1 MKLEIGNWEEH
12 KDVNVLPNFQFRI
25 SSFTLAMN
33 IVVCIKQVPDA
44 KTVRFDTEK
53 GTLVREGVE
62 AVINPFD
69 FHALEA
75 GLQLRDT
82 CGGEVT
88 VLSMGPPQAEN
99 ALKEALSLGADKG
112 ILLSDRAFAGADT
125 LATTYTLAKAI
136 EKLGPVD
143 LVLCGKQAIDG
154 DTAQV
159 GPGLAVRLGIPYVTC
174 VNALNVL
181 DDGKTMRLRRVNE
194 DGYDMLE
201 LEMPALLTVLASLNT
216 PRLPSLKGKMRAR
229 KADIPVWDAKEL
241 GATPDRIGLA
251 GSATQVVSTS
261 VPTFEARREMLED
274 SAEEQVEALVSR
286 FKEVGIL

>member
-1 MKLEIGNWEEH
+1 
-12 KDVNVLPNFQFRI
+12 
-25 SSFTLAMN
+25 MN

-75 GLQLRDT
+75 GLQMRDT
-82 CGGEVT
+82 YGGEVT

-112 ILLSDRAFAGADT
+112 ILLSDRTFAGADT

-136 EKLGPVD
+136 KKLGPVD

-159 GPGLAVRLGIPYVTC
+159 GPGLAVRLGLPYVTC
-174 VNALNVL
+174 ISALNVL
-181 DDGKTMRLRRVNE
+181 DDGKTMHLRRVNE

-229 KADIPVWDAKEL
+229 KADIPVWDAKKL
-241 GATPDRIGLA
+241 GAEPDMVGLA
-251 GSATQVVSTS
+251 GSATQVVSTW
-261 VPTFEARREMLED
+261 VPTFDARRETLEG
-274 SAEEQVEALVSR
+274 SAEEQVEALVFR
-286 FKEVGIL
+286 FKQAGIL

>member
-1 MKLEIGNWEEH
+1 
-12 KDVNVLPNFQFRI
+12 
-25 SSFTLAMN
+25 MN

-75 GLQLRDT
+75 GLHLRDT

-99 ALKEALSLGADKG
+99 ALKEALSLGADRG

-125 LATTYTLAKAI
+125 WATTYTLAKAI
-136 EKLGPVD
+136 VKLGPVD

-159 GPGLAVRLGIPYVTC
+159 GPGLAVRLGLPYVTC
-174 VNALNVL
+174 VNALSVM
-181 DDGKTMRLRRVNE
+181 DDGKTMHLKRINE

-216 PRLPSLKGKMRAR
+216 PRLPSLKGKIRAK
-229 KADIPVWDAKEL
+229 KAEIPVWDAMEI
-241 GATPDRIGLA
+241 GADPGMVGLA
-251 GSATQVVSTS
+251 GSATQVVSTR
-261 VPTFEARREMLED
+261 VPTFEARREMLEG
-274 SAEEQVEALVSR
+274 SAEKQVEALVSR
-286 FKEVGIL
+286 LKEAGIL

>member
-1 MKLEIGNWEEH
+1 
-12 KDVNVLPNFQFRI
+12 
-25 SSFTLAMN
+25 MN

-75 GLQLRDT
+75 GLQMRDT
-82 CGGEVT
+82 YGGKVT
-88 VLSMGPPQAEN
+88 VLTMGPLQAEN
-99 ALKEALSLGADKG
+99 ALREAVSLGADKG

-125 LATTYTLAKAI
+125 LATTYTLAMAI
-136 EKLGPVD
+136 KKLGPVD

-159 GPGLAVRLGIPYVTC
+159 GPGLAVRLGLPHVTC
-174 VNALNVL
+174 VNALSVL
-181 DDGKTMRLRRVNE
+181 DDGKTLHIRRINE
-194 DGYDMLE
+194 DGYDILE

-216 PRLPSLKGKMRAR
+216 PRLPSLKGKMRAG
-229 KADIPVWDAKEL
+229 KADIPVWDAREL
-241 GATPDRIGLA
+241 GAEPGRIGLA
-251 GSATQVVSTS
+251 GSATRVISTS
-261 VPTFEARREMLED
+261 VPTFKARREILEG
-274 SAEEQVEALVSR
+274 SAEEQVEALVFR
-286 FKEVGIL
+286 FKEAGFLNA

>member
-1 MKLEIGNWEEH
+1 
-12 KDVNVLPNFQFRI
+12 
-25 SSFTLAMN
+25 MN

-75 GLQLRDT
+75 GLQMRDT
-82 CGGEVT
+82 YGGKVT
-88 VLSMGPPQAEN
+88 VLTMGPLQAEN
-99 ALKEALSLGADKG
+99 ALREAVSLGADKG

-125 LATTYTLAKAI
+125 LATTYTLAMAI
-136 EKLGPVD
+136 KKLGPVD

-159 GPGLAVRLGIPYVTC
+159 GPGLAVRLGLPHVTC
-174 VNALNVL
+174 VNALSVL
-181 DDGKTMRLRRVNE
+181 DDGKTLHIMRINE
-194 DGYDMLE
+194 DGYDILE

-216 PRLPSLKGKMRAR
+216 PRLPSLKGKMRAGR
-229 KADIPVWDAKEL
+229 ADIPVWDAGEL
-241 GATPDRIGLA
+241 GAEPGRIGLA
-251 GSATQVVSTS
+251 GSATRVISTS
-261 VPTFEARREMLED
+261 VPTFKARREILEG
-274 SAEEQVEALVSR
+274 SAEEQVKALVFR
-286 FKEVGIL
+286 FKEAGFLNA

>member
-1 MKLEIGNWEEH
+1 
-12 KDVNVLPNFQFRI
+12 
-25 SSFTLAMN
+25 MN

-75 GLQLRDT
+75 GLHLIDT
-82 CGGEVT
+82 FGGEVT

-99 ALKEALSLGADKG
+99 ALKEALSLGADKA

-125 LATTYTLAKAI
+125 WATTYTLAKAI

-159 GPGLAVRLGIPYVTC
+159 GPGLAVRLGLPYVTC
-174 VNALNVL
+174 VNALSVLNVNE
-181 DDGKTMRLRRVNE
+181 GKTMHLKRVNE
-194 DGYDMLE
+194 DGYDILE

-229 KADIPVWDAKEL
+229 KAEIPVWDAREI
-241 GATPDRIGLA
+241 GAEPGMVGLA
-251 GSATQVVSTS
+251 GSATQVVSTW
-261 VPTFEARREMLED
+261 VPTFEARREMLEG

-286 FKEVGIL
+286 LKEAGIL

>member
-1 MKLEIGNWEEH
+1 
-12 KDVNVLPNFQFRI
+12 
-25 SSFTLAMN
+25 MN

-62 AVINPFD
+62 AIINPFD

-75 GLQLRDT
+75 GLQLKDIY
-82 CGGEVT
+82 GGDVT
-88 VLSMGPPQAEN
+88 VLTMGPPQAEN
-99 ALKEALSLGADKG
+99 ALREALSLGADKG

-125 LATTYTLAKAI
+125 LATTYTLARAI
-136 EKLGPVD
+136 KKLVPVD

-174 VNALNVL
+174 VTALSVL
-181 DDGKTMRLRRVNE
+181 DDGKTMHLRRINE
-194 DGYDMLE
+194 DGYDVLE

-216 PRLPSLKGKMRAR
+216 PRLSSLKGKMRAR
-229 KADIPVWDAKEL
+229 KADIPVWDACEL
-241 GATPDRIGLA
+241 GVEPDMVGLA
-251 GSATQVVSTS
+251 GSATQVVSTW
-261 VPTFEARREMLED
+261 VPTFEARREMLEG
-274 SAEEQVEALVSR
+274 SAEEQVKALVFR
-286 FKEVGIL
+286 FKEAGIL

>member
-1 MKLEIGNWEEH
+1 VRYLIS
-12 KDVNVLPNFQFRI
+12 NFQFRI

-44 KTVRFDTEK
+44 KTVRYDTEK
-53 GTLVREGVE
+53 GTLVREGVG
-62 AVINPFD
+62 AIINPFD

-75 GLQLRDT
+75 GLRLKDAY
-82 CGGEVT
+82 GGEVT
-88 VLSMGPPQAEN
+88 VLSMGPPQAGN

-136 EKLGPVD
+136 KKLGRVD

-159 GPGLAVRLGIPYVTC
+159 GPGLAVRLGLPYVTC
-174 VNALNVL
+174 VNALSVL
-181 DDGKTMRLRRVNE
+181 DDGKTMHLRRVNE

-201 LEMPALLTVLASLNT
+201 LEIPALLTVLASLNT

-229 KADIPVWDAKEL
+229 KAEIPLWDAREL
-241 GATPDRIGLA
+241 GAEPGMVGLA
-251 GSATQVVSTS
+251 GSATQVVSTW
-261 VPTFEARREMLED
+261 VPTFEARREMLEG

-286 FKEVGIL
+286 FKEAGIL